1 MMDISR
7 IYHNNFLIT
16 YSTHP
21 VNPGQPS
28 ADKTQSTIQDDRRQ
42 RRERRKR
49 KQKTLIERRVS
60 SERRGPAF
68 DAKA

>member
-1 MMDISR
+1 MEISR

-16 YSTHP
+16 YSTQP
-21 VNPGQPS
+21 VNPAQPT
-28 ADKTQSTIQDDRRQ
+28 ADKTQPSIQEDRRQ

-60 SERRGPAF
+60 SERRGPSF
-68 DAKA
+68 DAEA

>member
-1 MMDISR
+1 MDISR

-16 YSTHP
+16 PSSHP
-21 VNPGQPS
+21 VNPGQAT
-28 ADKTQSTIQDDRRQ
+28 ADKTQPSIQEERRQ
-42 RRERRKR
+42 QRERRKR
-49 KQKTLIERRVS
+49 KQKTIIERRVS

>member
-1 MMDISR
+1 MDISR

-21 VNPGQPS
+21 VNPGQPT
-28 ADKTQSTIQDDRRQ
+28 ADKTQSSIQEDRRQ

-60 SERRGPAF
+60 SERRGHSF
-68 DAKA
+68 DEQA

>member
-28 ADKTQSTIQDDRRQ
+28 AEKTQRNIQEDRRQ
-42 RRERRKR
+42 RRERRKH

-60 SERRGPAF
+60 SERRGPEF

>member
-16 YSTHP
+16 YSTQP
-21 VNPGQPS
+21 VNPGQAS
-28 ADKTQSTIQDDRRQ
+28 AEKTQQTIHEERRQ
-42 RRERRKR
+42 RRELRKR
-49 KQKTLIERRVS
+49 KQKTRIERRVS
-60 SERRGPAF
+60 SERRGPSF

>member
-1 MMDISR
+1 MDITR

-16 YSTHP
+16 RSSHP
-21 VNPGQPS
+21 VNPGQPA
-28 ADKTQSTIQDDRRQ
+28 ADKTQPSIQEERRQ
-42 RRERRKR
+42 RRDRRKR
-49 KQKTLIERRVS
+49 KQKTAIERRVS

>member
-16 YSTHP
+16 YSSHP
-21 VNPGQPS
+21 VNPGQP
-28 ADKTQSTIQDDRRQ
+28 AAPKTQQNIQDDRRQ
-42 RRERRKR
+42 RRERRKNKR
-49 KQKTLIERRVS
+49 KTVIERRVS

>member
-16 YSTHP
+16 HSTHP
-21 VNPGQPS
+21 VKPGQPA
-28 ADKTQSTIQDDRRQ
+28 ADKTQHSIQEDRRQ

-49 KQKTLIERRVS
+49 KQKAVIERRVS
-60 SERRGPAF
+60 SERRGPSF
-68 DAKA
+68 DAEA